1 MSMYPPTSRLRAD
14 LLVTSDDGTT
24 QLIIEAKKSGKADI
38 VGVAKAMREHIAVNS
53 PNSYFL
59 FISTQKFWLWP
70 PLTMEPTYEGNAN
83 ALLERYV
90 DLAKVPLSTLGGR
103 EFELLVYSW
112 LSSIIFKPATTLL
125 NMPGQQ
131 WLVTTGLQPL
141 IYRGHIHLEAEVG

>member
-1 MSMYPPTSRLRAD
+1 MYPPTSRLRAD

-38 VGVAKAMREHIAVNS
+38 ASVAKEMREHVAASS

-59 FISTQKFWLWP
+59 FISTKKFWLWS
-70 PLTMEPTYEGNAN
+70 PLATEPTYEGDAN
-83 ALLERYV
+83 TLLERYV
-90 DLAKVPLSTLGGR
+90 DLAKVPLNSLGGR

-112 LSSIIFKPATTLL
+112 LSSIIFKPAATLL
-125 NMPGQQ
+125 DMPGQQ

-141 IYRGHIHLEAEVG
+141 IHRGYIHLEAEVG